1 MSRVSAFVVGVVTG
15 LVAAAIGIEL
25 AKRPEDR
32 EWKGTVA
39 GVPYNFRFD
48 EWPDIA
54 GEYWNPESDTIFRP
68 HAIGL
73 GWGVN
78 FAALT
83 RRAQALLA
91 DAQSRLP
98 DRSSG
103 TPTADAD
110 AGGMATT
117 PLTAKTANND

>member
-1 MSRVSAFVVGVVTG
+1 VVGVVTG

-32 EWKGTVA
+32 EWKGNVA

-54 GEYWNPESDTIFRP
+54 GEYWNPDSDAIFRP

-78 FAALT
+78 FAALS
-83 RRAQALLA
+83 RRAQSLLA
-91 DAQSRLP
+91 QAQSRLP
-98 DRSSG
+98 
-103 TPTADAD
+103 THADAPED
-110 AGGMATT
+110 GSPVAT
-117 PLTAKTANND
+117 PLTTRTATDD